1 MLKSEFI
8 SGNSDPGAPA
18 FSNMSSATTAKA
30 VLVISMTPEQLDE
43 EVGHACGMT
52 CPLPYWDRTS
62 KMSGKG
68 TS

>member
-52 CPLPYWDRTS
+52 CPLP
-62 KMSGKG
+62 
-68 TS
+68 